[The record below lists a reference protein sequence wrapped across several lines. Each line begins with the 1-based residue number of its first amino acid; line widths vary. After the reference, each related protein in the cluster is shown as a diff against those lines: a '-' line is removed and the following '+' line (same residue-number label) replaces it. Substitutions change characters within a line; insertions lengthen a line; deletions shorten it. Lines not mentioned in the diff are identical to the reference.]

1 MDAIF
6 IIFISDFTAF
16 GRRKSLV
23 AAPVS
28 YLKGMIPTKG
38 FLEGK
43 KLVKIHEILINKTPK
58 EDWQGNRMEGK
69 GMTKRIINLII

>member
-1 MDAIF
+1 M
-6 IIFISDFTAF
+6 
-16 GRRKSLV
+16 
-23 AAPVS
+23 S